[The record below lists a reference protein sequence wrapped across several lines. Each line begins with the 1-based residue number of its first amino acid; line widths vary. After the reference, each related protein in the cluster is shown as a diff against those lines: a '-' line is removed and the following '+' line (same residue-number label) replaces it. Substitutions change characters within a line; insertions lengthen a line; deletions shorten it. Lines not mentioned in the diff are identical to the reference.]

1 MKRWL
6 KPAVS
11 IGLLAAIF
19 YFLPWH
25 EVQAAISRLTFS
37 TWALVLLGFLAGH
50 RLGVVK
56 WRMLV
61 NAGRARMKS
70 RDAIRCYAAGLFA
83 NLCLPTVVGGDVVR
97 AALAARATGRI
108 EAAFFGSAAD
118 RAIDIA
124 ATGLLIAVGGVLSR
138 DSFPGWAGEL
148 LAVGLLVVAIVVLAC
163 VPLLLRRRLNR
174 WPKKIR
180 RPVGRSLVVLRRMSR
195 SPGTAVMAAM
205 ISLTMQSGFVLL
217 NAWIGRSVGI
227 TVSITVWFFVWPLAK
242 IAGLLPISLGGLAV
256 RDATL
261 AALLAPAGVPVTLGI
276 VAALIWQSVM
286 ISGGLVGG
294 AVWWAL
300 SGGQTGWR
308 DVTGT
313 RRTGDLEPNAHHA

>member
-1 MKRWL
+1 
-6 KPAVS
+6 
-11 IGLLAAIF
+11 
-19 YFLPWH
+19 
-25 EVQAAISRLTFS
+25 
-37 TWALVLLGFLAGH
+37 
-50 RLGVVK
+50 
-56 WRMLV
+56 
-61 NAGRARMKS
+61 
-70 RDAIRCYAAGLFA
+70 
-83 NLCLPTVVGGDVVR
+83 
-97 AALAARATGRI
+97 
-108 EAAFFGSAAD
+108 
-118 RAIDIA
+118 
-124 ATGLLIAVGGVLSR
+124 
-138 DSFPGWAGEL
+138 
-148 LAVGLLVVAIVVLAC
+148 
-163 VPLLLRRRLNR
+163 VPLLLRRRLSR

-205 ISLTMQSGFVLL
+205 ISLAMQSGFVLL

-300 SGGQTGWR
+300 SGGRTGWR

-313 RRTGDLEPNAHHA
+313 PKPGKLEPNANHA

>member
-11 IGLLAAIF
+11 ITLLAVIF
-19 YFLPWH
+19 YFLPWN
-25 EVQAAISRLTFS
+25 EVKTAISRLTFT
-37 TWALVLLGFLAGH
+37 TWAIVLVGFLVGH
-50 RLGVVK
+50 RMGVAK

-61 NAGRARMKS
+61 NAGRARLTP
-70 RDAIRCYAAGLFA
+70 RDGIRCYAAGLFA

-97 AALAARATGRI
+97 AALAARATGRP

-124 ATGLLIAVGGVLSR
+124 VTGLLIAVGGVLSR

-148 LAVGLLVVAIVVLAC
+148 LAVGVLVVAIGMFAF

-174 WPKKIR
+174 WPRKIR
-180 RPVGRSLVVLRRMSR
+180 RPVARSLVVLRRMSR
-195 SPGTAVMAAM
+195 SPRTAITAAA
-205 ISLTMQSGFVLL
+205 ISLAMQGGFVLL
-217 NAWIGRSVGI
+217 NAYIGRSVGI
-227 TVSITVWFFVWPLAK
+227 TVSLSVWFFVWPLAK

-276 VAALIWQSVM
+276 VTALIWQSIM

-294 AVWWAL
+294 ILWWAL
-300 SGGQTGWR
+300 SGGKTGWR
-308 DVTGT
+308 DVTAAGKAQK
-313 RRTGDLEPNAHHA
+313 LQPNANHA

>member
-1 MKRWL
+1 MKPWL
-6 KPAVS
+6 KATVS

-25 EVQAAISRLTFS
+25 EVQTAISRLTFR
-37 TWALVLLGFLAGH
+37 TWALVLAGFLVGH
-50 RLGVVK
+50 RMGVAK

-61 NAGRARMKS
+61 NAGRARLKL
-70 RDAIRCYAAGLFA
+70 RDAMRCYAAGLFA

-97 AALAARATGRI
+97 AALAARATGRP

-124 ATGLLIAVGGVLSR
+124 VTGLLIAVGGILAR

-148 LAVGLLVVAIVVLAC
+148 LAVAVLVVAICVFAC
-163 VPLLLRRRLNR
+163 MPLLLRRRLNR

-195 SPGTAVMAAM
+195 SPRTALFAAA
-205 ISLTMQSGFVLL
+205 ISLAMQGGFVLL

-227 TVSITVWFFVWPLAK
+227 TVSLSVWFFVWPLAK

-300 SGGQTGWR
+300 SGGRTGWR
-308 DVTGT
+308 DVTG
-313 RRTGDLEPNAHHA
+313 RSKAAQLEPHPHHA